1 MLPSL
6 PLTVSAHCGNAHAA
20 DADHMSDRLTC
31 IRVSAEQVGMHR
43 EGILPILRLRT
54 HVPVGLRSAF
64 DLELR
69 LASS

>member
-1 MLPSL
+1 
-6 PLTVSAHCGNAHAA
+6 
-20 DADHMSDRLTC
+20 MSDRLTC

-64 DLELR
+64 ELELR